1 MVSSACRYRPE
12 KDIRM
17 RIARLVITAAAA
29 TALVVFS
36 GGAPAWAHNALT
48 KAVPAKNA
56 TVKESPEKVEL
67 TFLDSLDDTFT
78 IEVGDAQGRKVPTG
92 KASVDGKKGTAAF
105 TGTLAG
111 GTYTVT
117 YRLVADD
124 GDPIK
129 GSYKFTVAAPAA
141 AAPSAAPSPSASPDP
156 VVSSPAPVSIPATV
170 AASDTSGGDTNWPLI
185 ISVIAAVVVL
195 GTGALLLGRRRKNP

>member
-1 MVSSACRYRPE
+1 
-12 KDIRM
+12 M
-17 RIARLVITAAAA
+17 RIARLVTAAVAA
-29 TALVVFS
+29 TALLVFS

-78 IEVGDAQGRKVPTG
+78 IEVADAQGQKVPTG
-92 KASVDGKKGTAAF
+92 KASVDGKKGTAAI

-129 GSYKFTVAAPAA
+129 GSYKFTVDT
-141 AAPSAAPSPSASPDP
+141 AAPSTAPSPSASPDP
-156 VVSSPAPVSIPATV
+156 VVSSSAPASTPATV
-170 AASDTSGGDTNWPLI
+170 AASETSGGDTNWALI
-185 ISVIAAVVVL
+185 ISIAVAVVVL
-195 GTGALLLGRRRKNP
+195 ATGALLLGRRRKNP